1 MSDLFALPL
10 HLILAFFIS
19 SLPFG
24 GRDPLAHR
32 RSPVDIPSVSAVAS
46 TLTGPRPTIYGMSG
60 GRTSGL
66 LLVCWT
72 HSSEGS
78 TNMPMLRLTQHS
90 LARFMWVVPY
100 SQPVSLAVKPQRQ
113 EIRRWREAQA
123 QIPMGQPGRACVST
137 GLRRNIEPC

>member
-1 MSDLFALPL
+1 MAFSPFSPHLF
-10 HLILAFFIS
+10 LAFFIS

-24 GRDPLAHR
+24 GRDPLDHR

-66 LLVCWT
+66 LLSCWT

-100 SQPVSLAVKPQRQ
+100 SQYVSLAVEQQCRPAEQ
-113 EIRRWREAQA
+113 ES
-123 QIPMGQPGRACVST
+123 GVGGRLKLRFPWDSLAGRVSP
-137 GLRRNIEPC
+137 LA